1 MFGLILLAVAVAIIS
16 AVTIDLIQTSRSD
29 SIGARI
35 LAEDRRRRRAERR
48 LR

>member
-1 MFGLILLAVAVAIIS
+1 MIGLILLAVAVAIVS
-16 AVTIDLIQTSRSD
+16 AVTIDLVQNSRSD

-48 LR
+48 FR